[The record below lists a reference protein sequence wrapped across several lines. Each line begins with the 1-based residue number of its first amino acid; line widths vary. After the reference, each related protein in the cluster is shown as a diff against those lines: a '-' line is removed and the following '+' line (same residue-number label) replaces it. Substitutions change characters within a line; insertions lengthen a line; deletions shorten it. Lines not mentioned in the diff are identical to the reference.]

1 MFDWLTSF
9 LVFFLHSNPAQVR
22 ATTQHNSTGAGTTQ
36 TLHSDVDG
44 DVSIGTGNSNGT
56 NG

>member
-1 MFDWLTSF
+1 MFDWLASF
-9 LVFFLHSNPAQVR
+9 LVFFLHSNPAQVT
-22 ATTQHNSTGAGTTQ
+22 ATAQHHSTAAGTAQ